1 MGFES
6 FIGRRYLRAKQK
18 QAFISLI
25 TILSIAGVAVG
36 VMALIVVIA
45 VMTGFEAVLK
55 SRILGGQSQVMLMR
69 RGDTFSDYRRVLQ
82 EVEKID
88 GVKAAT
94 PFILSQIMLRAK
106 QGTTGAVLRG
116 IDPASAGLVI
126 ETLQQVNLP
135 GPTSEDSSN
144 NLSPIIPGIVL
155 GRELARN
162 LGVSEGDVIHLIS
175 PQGMLSPIGHVPAI
189 KQFKVTGFFE
199 SGMYEFDQTF
209 AFIHLKDAQKLMR
222 MPDAVSGLDI
232 RVTDIYDARNVAQKI
247 TSKLGFP
254 YWARDWMQMNR
265 NLFKALKLERRVMFI
280 ILALIVLVA
289 AFNIASSLIMMVMG
303 KTRDIAILKAMGA
316 TTLSIRKIFVFNGM
330 VIGFIGTFLGLMLG
344 LVICKLLK
352 HIDIHELTGDIYLFT
367 TSLPVKLDVVDVI
380 SIIIA
385 ALIICF
391 LATLYPARQAAKL
404 NPVDAIRYG

>member
-1 MGFES
+1 MGFEL
-6 FIGRRYLRAKQK
+6 FIGGRYLRAKQK

-45 VMTGFEAVLK
+45 VMTGFETDLK

-69 RGDTFSDYRRVLQ
+69 RGDAFTDYRRVLQ
-82 EVEKID
+82 EVEKVE
-88 GVKAAT
+88 GVEAAT

-106 QGTTGAVLRG
+106 YGTTGAVLRG
-116 IDPASAGLVI
+116 IDPDSAGRVM
-126 ETLQQVNLP
+126 ETLQQIDLP
-135 GPTSEDSSN
+135 EPISVQPSQSST
-144 NLSPIIPGIVL
+144 PIIPGIIL

-175 PQGMLSPIGHVPAI
+175 PQSMLTPMGRVPAI
-189 KQFKVTGFFE
+189 KQFKVAGFFE

-209 AFIHLKDAQKLMR
+209 AFIHIKDAQKLMR

-232 RVTDIYDARNVAQKI
+232 RVTDIYDASNVAQKI
-247 TSKLGFP
+247 TAKLGFP
-254 YWARDWMQMNR
+254 FWARDWMQMNR

-280 ILALIVLVA
+280 ILALIILVA

-316 TTLSIRKIFVFNGM
+316 TASSIRKIFVFNGM
-330 VIGFIGTFLGLMLG
+330 VIGAIGTLLGLVLG
-344 LVICKLLK
+344 LVICEVLK
-352 HIDIHELTGDIYLFT
+352 HIDIHELAGDIYYFT

-385 ALIICF
+385 ALVICF

-404 NPVDAIRYG
+404 NPVDAIRFG